1 MGIVRFA
8 LKFPHTFYVVAA
20 LILFLG
26 VTAAVEMPTDIFPE
40 INIPVVSVIWQYTGL
55 NTTEMEQR
63 FTTYSQYAISSNV
76 NGIKDIEA
84 ETVNGIS
91 VQKIYF
97 QPDANL
103 DLAISQVVAATN
115 AIRALLPTGTQPPIV
130 VQYSASAVP
139 VLQISLSSDRLSE
152 SQLYDYGIYRLRQ
165 MIAPIHGVT
174 LPTPAG
180 GKYRQIMVDI
190 DQTKLLSKGLT
201 PLQVVNAVNAQN
213 LTLPGGDTKIGKTDY
228 TVRTNSMPPTIE
240 ALNDIPVT
248 YSNGATVFLRDI
260 GHVRDGNLV
269 QQNIV
274 RADGKKSVLL
284 SIIKNGNASTLTV
297 VNAVKHMLGVAR
309 QAAPAGMVIKSLFD
323 QSVFVTSSLFAVL
336 REGAIAAGLTA
347 LMILLFLGSWRPTIV
362 VMISIPLAMLTS
374 LVVLYFLGET
384 INTMTLG
391 GLALAVG
398 ILVDDST
405 VTIENTYRLLDEEK
419 MPLPRATLHGAAEIA
434 VPTLVSTLAISCVF
448 TSVVFLEGP
457 AKYLFTPLGLAVVFA
472 MLASYGLSRTLT
484 PITIGVLLKGQQH
497 GGPAGNPGSGFFA
510 RFHAS
515 FERSF
520 EHLRQG
526 YVGLLTM
533 LVTRRAIVP
542 IVAVLVLA
550 LGAVMFTFVGRDFYP
565 AIDGG
570 MIQLHVRAPPGTRI
584 EVTEQIFQKVE
595 DKIRQVI
602 PKQDLD
608 LIVDNFGV
616 PARSYN
622 WAFADGTTIAVNDGV
637 IMVSLKDGH
646 PPTADYVR
654 KLREVLPA
662 AFPEDLF
669 YFQPADMATQILNF
683 GITAQIDVRT
693 VGYDRVKNL
702 HIAEELRRRIA
713 VIPGVVDAHIQQ
725 EVYAP
730 DFYVQID
737 RARALQFGITVS
749 DIGNNI
755 STSLSSSEQV
765 QPNFWTDPTNG
776 IPYYIAVQTPQYLVS
791 SMGDLGNT
799 PVSTGTS
806 TPATQPVPGQLG
818 NVATP
823 ASVSTTTALP
833 ATLPVPGELSN
844 AATFTRD
851 SVPGS
856 ANQANIQ
863 PVYEV
868 YASTQGRDLGGV
880 ATDIDKITTDL
891 KKQLS
896 PGNTLQV
903 TGQIDSMNQAFRDM
917 TIGLLF
923 AAVFVYMLMVV
934 NYQNFGDPFVVILA
948 LPATFCGIVTMLY
961 ITGTTLSVPSLMG
974 AIMAVGVASANSI
987 LLVTFAREQ
996 QLAGSKAFDAAIS
1009 AGHTRIRPVLM
1020 TATAMIVGM
1029 IPMAIGGPGEEQN
1042 AALARAVIG
1051 GLLFATPTTLLVV
1064 PYLFAMLRKGND
1076 GKAAHGVFEEVPE

>member
-1 MGIVRFA
+1 
-8 LKFPHTFYVVAA
+8 
-20 LILFLG
+20 
-26 VTAAVEMPTDIFPE
+26 
-40 INIPVVSVIWQYTGL
+40 
-55 NTTEMEQR
+55 MEQR
-63 FTTYSQYAISSNV
+63 VTTYSQYSISSNV
-76 NGIKDIEA
+76 NGIRDIEA

-97 QPDANL
+97 QPDVDL
-103 DLAISQVVAATN
+103 SLAISQIVAGTN
-115 AIRALLPTGTQPPIV
+115 AIRALLPTGIEPPIV

-139 VLQISLSSDRLSE
+139 VLQIALSSDNLSQA
-152 SQLYDYGIYRLRQ
+152 QLYDYGIYRLRQ
-165 MIAPIHGVT
+165 MLAPIHGVT

-213 LTLPGGDTKIGKTDY
+213 LTLPGGDEKIGKTDY

-240 ALNDIPVT
+240 ALNDIPVS

-274 RADGKKSVLL
+274 RADGKPSVLL

-297 VNAVKHMLGVAR
+297 VNAVKHMLGIAR
-309 QAAPAGMVIKSLFD
+309 QAAPPGMVIKSLFD
-323 QSVFVTSSLFAVL
+323 QSVFVTSALVAVL

-347 LMILLFLGSWRPTIV
+347 AMILLFLGSWRPTIV

-405 VTIENTYRLLDEEK
+405 VTIENTYRLLEEK

-434 VPTLVSTLAISCVF
+434 MPTLVSTLAISCVF
-448 TSVVFLEGP
+448 TSVIFLEGP

-472 MLASYGLSRTLT
+472 MLASYSLSRTLT
-484 PITIGVLLKGQQH
+484 PITIGQLLKGQQH
-497 GGPAGNPGSGFFA
+497 DGQAGNGGTGFFS

-515 FERSF
+515 FERGF
-520 EHLRQG
+520 ERMREG
-526 YVGLLTM
+526 YVGLLTT
-533 LVTRRAIVP
+533 LLTRRAIIP
-542 IVAVLVLA
+542 IVAVLVLS

-565 AIDGG
+565 AIDSG

-595 DKIRQVI
+595 DKIRLVI
-602 PKQDLD
+602 PPKDLD

-622 WAFADGTTIAVNDGV
+622 WAFSDGTTIAVNDGV

-654 KLREVLPA
+654 KLRQVLPA
-662 AFPEDLF
+662 AFPEDMF

-683 GITAQIDVRT
+683 GLTAQIDVRT

-702 HIAEELRRRIA
+702 QIAEELCRRIA
-713 VIPGVVDAHIQQ
+713 AISGIVDAHLQQ

-737 RARALQFGITVS
+737 RARAQQFGITTS

-755 STSLSSSEQV
+755 TASLSSSEQV

-776 IPYYIAVQTPQYLVS
+776 IPYYIAVQTPQYRLS
-791 SMGDLGNT
+791 SLNDLGNT
-799 PVSTGTS
+799 PVGTL
-806 TPATQPVPGQLG
+806 TDPPATQPVPGELG
-818 NVATP
+818 NVATTAP
-823 ASVSTTTALP
+823 VSTTTAP
-833 ATLPVPGELSN
+833 GATLPVPGELSN
-844 AATFTRD
+844 VATFTRD

-868 YASTQGRDLGGV
+868 YASTQGRDLGSI
-880 ATDIDKITTDL
+880 AADIDKATTDL
-891 KKQLS
+891 KKDLS
-896 PGNTLQV
+896 PGNTIQV

-923 AAVFVYMLMVV
+923 AAVFVYSLMVV
-934 NYQNFGDPFVVILA
+934 NYQNFGDPSVVILA

-961 ITGTTLSVPSLMG
+961 ITDTTLSVPSLMG

-996 QLAGSKAFDAAIS
+996 QLAGMKAFDAAIS

-1064 PYLFAMLRKGND
+1064 PYLFALLRRGND
-1076 GKAAHGVFEEVPE
+1076 GKPAHGVFEEVPE

>member
-8 LKFPHTFYVVAA
+8 LKYPHTFYVVAA

-26 VTAAVEMPTDIFPE
+26 GTAAVEMPTDIFPE

-55 NTTEMEQR
+55 DTPEMEQR
-63 FTTYSQYAISSNV
+63 VTTYSQYSISSNV
-76 NGIKDIEA
+76 NGIRDIEA

-97 QPDANL
+97 QPDVNL
-103 DLAISQVVAATN
+103 DLAIAQVVAATN

-130 VQYSASAVP
+130 VQFSASAVP

-190 DQTKLLSKGLT
+190 DQTKLLAKGLT

-213 LTLPGGDTKIGKTDY
+213 LTLPGGTAKIGKTQY
-228 TVRTNSMPPTIE
+228 TVRTNSMPPTVE
-240 ALNDIPVT
+240 ALNDIPVG

-274 RADGKKSVLL
+274 RANGTRSVLL

-297 VNAVKHMLGVAR
+297 DNAVKHALNIA
-309 QAAPAGMVIKSLFD
+309 QAAAPAGMGIKPLFD
-323 QSVFVTSSLFAVL
+323 QSVFVTSSVVAVL

-434 VPTLVSTLAISCVF
+434 MPTLVSTLAISCVF

-484 PITIGVLLKGQQH
+484 PITIGLLLKSESH
-497 GGPAGNPGSGFFA
+497 HTNGPRGWFGRFSQGFD
-510 RFHAS
+510 RS
-515 FERSF
+515 FERMRSSYV
-520 EHLRQG
+520 ELLASLLR
-526 YVGLLTM
+526 
-533 LVTRRAIVP
+533 RRWIVP
-542 IVAVLVLA
+542 VIAILLLGLGGVLLS
-550 LGAVMFTFVGRDFYP
+550 LVGRDFFP

-570 MIQLHVRAPPGTRI
+570 QIQLHVRAPPGTRI
-584 EVTEQIFQKVE
+584 ESTERVFQAVE
-595 DKIRQVI
+595 DKIREII
-602 PKQDLD
+602 PERERG
-608 LIVDNFGV
+608 LIVDNFGL
-616 PARSYN
+616 PARTYN
-622 WAFADGTTIAVNDGV
+622 YAFMDGSDIGINDGV
-637 IMVSLKDGH
+637 IMVSLEDGH
-646 PPTADYVR
+646 APTADYVR
-654 KLREVLPA
+654 KLRVALPE
-662 AFPEDLF
+662 AFPDVVF
-669 YFQPADMATQILNF
+669 YFQAADMTTQILNF
-683 GITAQIDVRT
+683 GLPSQIDVRT
-693 VGYDRVKNL
+693 VGVDRVTNL
-702 HIAEELRRRIA
+702 RVAKEIRRRMA
-713 VIPGVVDAHIQQ
+713 AIPGIADAHLQQ
-725 EVYAP
+725 EVDGPAFYAT
-730 DFYVQID
+730 ID
-737 RARALQFGITVS
+737 RTRAAQLGLNAASIATNLNV
-749 DIGNNI
+749 
-755 STSLSSSEQV
+755 SLSSSEAV
-765 QPNFWTDPTNG
+765 TPNFWTDPASG
-776 IPYYIAVQTPQYLVS
+776 IPYYFAVQTPEREIHS
-791 SMGDLGNT
+791 INDLNNT
-799 PVSTGTS
+799 PVSAS
-806 TPATQPVPGQLG
+806 TFAHGNVLVPGLLS
-818 NVATP
+818 NVATI
-823 ASVSTTTALP
+823 ARRT
-833 ATLPVPGELSN
+833 VPTN
-844 AATFTRD
+844 T
-851 SVPGS
+851 
-856 ANQANIQ
+856 NQTNIQ

-868 YASTQGRDLGGV
+868 FAAVQGRDLGSV
-880 ATDIDKITTDL
+880 AADINKIVADL
-891 KKQLS
+891 KGQLA
-896 PGNTLQV
+896 PGNKIQV
-903 TGQIDSMNQAFRDM
+903 VGQIQSMSDSFHDLG
-917 TIGLLF
+917 IGLVF
-923 AAVFVYMLMVV
+923 AAVLVYLLMVV

-948 LPATFCGIVTMLY
+948 LPATLCGILTMLY
-961 ITGTTLSVPSLMG
+961 ITGTSLSVPSLMG

-996 QLAGSKAFDAAIS
+996 QLAGRPASQAAID

-1020 TATAMIVGM
+1020 TAAAMIVGM
-1029 IPMAIGGPGEEQN
+1029 IPMAIGGAGEEQN
-1042 AALARAVIG
+1042 AALARAVVG

-1076 GKAAHGVFEEVPE
+1076 GLAAHGVFEEKLE